1 MTLIDQSPDVVE
13 KAREWAPKV
22 NVMLGDACEPWVLEG
37 AELSKAEVVV
47 AATGDDEDNLVTSLL
62 AKQEFAVPRVLAR
75 VNHPKNEWLFTEQWG
90 VDAAVS
96 PPHILT
102 AMVEEAVTVGDL
114 VRLIRLEGG
123 RISIVEMTLP
133 DSSPSV
139 GRPLY
144 ELRLPPDSAVVA
156 VLRDGHVVIPQP
168 ETVFSPG
175 DEVVALS
182 SPTSESSLRNAIVG
196 DGMAG
201 DHATDRRP
209 DRRRRLVLSGALQ
222 TDHLEASLPPSPPAT
237 SGRAPAS
244 GPTGRRTPAGCDAP
258 VAGSASLHLEA
269 PRRPGSDHRRS
280 VPDVPPRVPRP

>member
-1 MTLIDQSPDVVE
+1 MRVVVTGAGAVGRHLASDLADRGHEVTLIDQDPAVVE
-13 KAREWAPKV
+13 KVQEWAP
-22 NVMLGDACEPWVLEG
+22 NVAVVLGDACEPWVLEE
-37 AELSKAEVVV
+37 ADLKQAEVVV

-133 DSSPSV
+133 DRSPSV
-139 GRPLY
+139 GHPLY

-156 VLRDGHVVIPQP
+156 ILRDGHVVIPQP
-168 ETVFSPG
+168 ETVFAPH
-175 DEVVALS
+175 DEVVALCSPGSEAGLRAAVVGEDAPGGTPQGGLS
-182 SPTSESSLRNAIVG
+182 STSEML
-196 DGMAG
+196 
-201 DHATDRRP
+201 
-209 DRRRRLVLSGALQ
+209 
-222 TDHLEASLPPSPPAT
+222 
-237 SGRAPAS
+237 
-244 GPTGRRTPAGCDAP
+244 
-258 VAGSASLHLEA
+258 
-269 PRRPGSDHRRS
+269 
-280 VPDVPPRVPRP
+280 